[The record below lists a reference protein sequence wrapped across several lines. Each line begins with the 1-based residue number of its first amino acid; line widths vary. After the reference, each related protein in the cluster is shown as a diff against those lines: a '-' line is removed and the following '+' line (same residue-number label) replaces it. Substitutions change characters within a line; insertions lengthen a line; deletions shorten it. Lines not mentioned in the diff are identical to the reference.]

1 MPGSANFAKR
11 ARRPTLQVRMNPD
24 EFDPEEGSSAQ
35 PTSRYARL
43 VALPRL
49 TVSSSEA
56 TSVPAVNVAATAD
69 ANFASAVSEE
79 ALAGIRRLETM
90 LEQIHDLRGLPVQR
104 LKEEIEDI
112 QVSEFLFGAFSLGRH
127 SLTNADA
134 ESTGTYRDTAPYIN
148 ERNAPRDRPS
158 SPRSQPDTMNVPL
171 LWFGRLHAT
180 RSAWS

>member
-1 MPGSANFAKR
+1 MPGSANLVKR

-24 EFDPEEGSSAQ
+24 EFDPEEDSSAQ

-79 ALAGIRRLETM
+79 ALADPRITQLVRIPMLPGRRSMNL
-90 LEQIHDLRGLPVQR
+90 
-104 LKEEIEDI
+104 
-112 QVSEFLFGAFSLGRH
+112 S
-127 SLTNADA
+127 NAA
-134 ESTGTYRDTAPYIN
+134 AVAAYE
-148 ERNAPRDRPS
+148 
-158 SPRSQPDTMNVPL
+158 
-171 LWFGRLHAT
+171 
-180 RSAWS
+180 AWRQMGFPGGE

>member
-1 MPGSANFAKR
+1 MPGSANLVKR

-24 EFDPEEGSSAQ
+24 EFDPEEDSSAQ

-90 LEQIHDLRGLPVQR
+90 LEEIHDLRGLPVQR

-112 QVSEFLFGAFSLGRH
+112 QVSKFLYGASSLTDTH
-127 SLTNADA
+127 SLIPMQSRQGRIETLLLTLTRGMRH
-134 ESTGTYRDTAPYIN
+134 ETGHRRPA
-148 ERNAPRDRPS
+148 RN
-158 SPRSQPDTMNVPL
+158 QTQ
-171 LWFGRLHAT
+171 
-180 RSAWS
+180 